1 MRRDRGAL
9 LFLSHGG
16 MELSWLYAWTTF
28 LMTSIVHRPF
38 PLPEAIGT
46 YVLATAFTLVVR
58 GMGLRVIW
66 VLGLQMLGFLL
77 AASRI
82 VYTFYYPAYPYFG
95 KGWLAEFLIRPRD
108 PMAWLILVIVLIF
121 ALLFWLGG
129 VTLARR
135 SNAYFTICSRFDLG
149 VAAFFCLLLVKFLLL
164 VRGGIKVK
172 DPAPELLLFPFFI
185 FSLLAIGLARNSSSV
200 RKDFLAGF
208 RGIGVVAS
216 FTILVLAFGAGLVLL
231 FMPYLSAAAQA
242 GYGVLKSAAG
252 PLGPIL
258 ARVLLRLFLGAR
270 PREEHSSYSLR
281 GDQAEFTPSGESG
294 WWSDLVLRVLEWGL
308 LGLGLLVGLIL
319 CVLGAWYLLRW
330 LFSSAPKQERKP
342 FHFHWP
348 LVLLWAQR
356 LWAALAMGLQRAVQ
370 RLKGYRDA
378 VQFYGALL
386 KWGRRSGLPHL
397 LSETPVEYG
406 SRLRMHF
413 PSLSGEIGRIV
424 EAFNLVVYGE
434 VALDGD
440 QMTLTKRSWR
450 RLRSPR
456 YWPARVKSWF
466 LQADERLSPN
476 EVQPSLRNTKR
487 F

>member
-9 LFLSHGG
+9 LFLAHFG
-16 MELSWLYAWTTF
+16 MELSWLYAWATF
-28 LMTSIVHRPF
+28 LMTSVVRRPF

-46 YVLATAFTLVVR
+46 SLLAAALSLVVR

-66 VLGLQMLGFLL
+66 VLGLQILGFLL

-82 VYTFYYPAYPYFG
+82 VYTFNYPAYPYFG
-95 KGWLAEFLIRPRD
+95 KGWLVEFLGRTRD
-108 PMAWLILVIVLIF
+108 PLEWLILVIILIF

-149 VAAFFCLLLVKFLLL
+149 VAAFFCLLLLKLLLL
-164 VRGGIKVK
+164 VKGGIEVR
-172 DPAPELLLFPFFI
+172 DPAPLLLLFPFFI

-200 RKDFLAGF
+200 RRNFLAGY
-208 RGIGVVAS
+208 RGVGVLAS
-216 FTILVLAFGAGLVLL
+216 FTVVVLGFVAGLVLL
-231 FMPYLSAAAQA
+231 FMPYLSAAAEA

-252 PLGPIL
+252 PLSPIL
-258 ARVLLRLFLGAR
+258 VRVLRFLFLGSQLR
-270 PREEHSSYSLR
+270 QDPSYSSPG
-281 GDQAEFTPSGESG
+281 GDGAEFISSGESS
-294 WWSDLVLRVLEWGL
+294 WWSEVVERVLGWGL
-308 LGLGLLVGLIL
+308 LGLGVLMGLIL
-319 CVLGAWYLLRW
+319 FALGTWYLLRW
-330 LFSSAPKQERKP
+330 LFSRTSKKERK
-342 FHFHWP
+342 HIHWQ
-348 LVLLWAQR
+348 LALLWAQR

-370 RLKGYRDA
+370 WLKGYRDA
-378 VQFYGALL
+378 VQIYRALL

-406 SRLRMHF
+406 SRLRMQF
-413 PSLSGEIGRIV
+413 PSLTREIGGIV

-434 VALDGD
+434 VALDD
-440 QMTLTKRSWR
+440 EQMTLAKLSWR

-466 LQADERLSPN
+466 LQAN
-476 EVQPSLRNTKR
+476 E
-487 F
+487 

>member
-9 LFLSHGG
+9 LFLAHFG
-16 MELSWLYAWTTF
+16 MELSWLYAWATF

-46 YVLATAFTLVVR
+46 SLLAAALSLVVR

-66 VLGLQMLGFLL
+66 VLGLQILGFLL

-82 VYTFYYPAYPYFG
+82 VYTFNYPAYPYFG
-95 KGWLAEFLIRPRD
+95 KGWLVEFLGKTRD
-108 PMAWLILVIVLIF
+108 PLEWLILVIILIF

-149 VAAFFCLLLVKFLLL
+149 VAAFFCLLLTKFLLL
-164 VRGGIKVK
+164 VKGGIDVR

-200 RKDFLAGF
+200 RRDFLAGY
-208 RGIGVVAS
+208 RGVGVLAS
-216 FTILVLAFGAGLVLL
+216 FTVLVLAFGAGLVLL
-231 FMPYLSAAAQA
+231 FMPYLSAAAEA
-242 GYGVLKSAAG
+242 GYGALKSAAG

-258 ARVLLRLFLGAR
+258 ARVLLLLFLGAR
-270 PREEHSSYSLR
+270 PREEPTSYSPG
-281 GDQAEFTPSGESG
+281 GDEAKFISSGESS
-294 WWSDLVLRVLEWGL
+294 WWSELVEKVLGWGL

-319 CVLGAWYLLRW
+319 CALGTWYLLRW
-330 LFSSAPKQERKP
+330 LFSMTSKEERKRI
-342 FHFHWP
+342 HWQ
-348 LVLLWAQR
+348 LALLWAQR
-356 LWAALAMGLQRAVQ
+356 LWEALCMGLQKAVQ
-370 RLKGYRDA
+370 RLRGYRDA
-378 VQFYGALL
+378 VQYYGALL

-406 SRLRMHF
+406 SRLKMQF
-413 PSLSGEIGRIV
+413 PSLTGEIGGIV
-424 EAFNLVVYGE
+424 GAFNLKVYGE
-434 VALDGD
+434 MALDD
-440 QMTLTKRSWR
+440 EQMSLTKLSWR

-456 YWPARVKSWF
+456 YWPARLKSWF
-466 LQADERLSPN
+466 LQA
-476 EVQPSLRNTKR
+476 KG
-487 F
+487 